1 MTLNWNIWQF
11 NHQWMNKSGCQ
22 DFPGFLLLVPH
33 LLNAGSR
40 KLGVCNCF
48 SSSNTWC
55 DFPQHH
61 FFTGFLQPAN
71 HLRSVTRHPLK
82 DQHQRAE
89 WSNTGRFDSGN
100 TVTFSSSTSPSLPPF
115 SPPLIHSSRRHAV
128 VFDSC
133 SVSLEQS
140 IWVEEEADKERWKTK
155 TRESRQTDGTSS
167 QITQTNICWIR
178 ETLND
183 SLRVLLCYPSA
194 CLVLAQ
200 CSCLLH

>member
-1 MTLNWNIWQF
+1 MRLPPDTRTPHLRQVPPASQPSEVSDQTPLKRSTPALSVVKCRTFWF
-11 NHQWMNKSGCQ
+11 RKHC
-22 DFPGFLLLVPH
+22 DLFLLYLSTP
-33 LLNAGSR
+33 
-40 KLGVCNCF
+40 
-48 SSSNTWC
+48 SS
-55 DFPQHH
+55 F
-61 FFTGFLQPAN
+61 
-71 HLRSVTRHPLK
+71 
-82 DQHQRAE
+82 
-89 WSNTGRFDSGN
+89 
-100 TVTFSSSTSPSLPPF
+100 F

-133 SVSLEQS
+133 SVSLEQP

-167 QITQTNICWIR
+167 QITQTNMCWIR

-183 SLRVLLCYPSA
+183 SLRVLLCYPLA